1 MDSVNIL
8 HDGCSGE
15 DRGKKYS
22 KLATTEQFYGAGTS
36 KKVVPL
42 RWCKATTAHAFTIG
56 SPTVISIHEKTWIFH
71 GFSREYRRMHHWGH
85 FQWPGTVVWDIS
97 NEKYFHQISNSYFE
111 LYFCK
116 FSSKNAMLFIGFLCT
131 IMMFSHK
138 TAGLLL
144 KIMKI
149 STKLSKKHDPKY
161 ELEIWWKYFPS
172 EMSQTRFPGHWKCFQ
187 WCLWWYFLENPLKIY
202 VFFMF
207 VGYCR
212 DSNRRQ

>member
-85 FQWPGTVVWDIS
+85 FQWPGTVVWGIS
-97 NEKYFHQISNSYFE
+97 NEKYFHQISNSYFQSCFLLKYVE
-111 LYFCK
+111 IF
-116 FSSKNAMLFIGFLCT
+116 MLFR
-131 IMMFSHK
+131 
-138 TAGLLL
+138 
-144 KIMKI
+144 
-149 STKLSKKHDPKY
+149 TKLDAYARIQDSSADKPYEKHC
-161 ELEIWWKYFPS
+161 IFWWK
-172 EMSQTRFPGHWKCFQ
+172 
-187 WCLWWYFLENPLKIY
+187 LAKI
-202 VFFMF
+202 
-207 VGYCR
+207 
-212 DSNRRQ
+212 